1 MSSNE
6 MQQLAHLMRRAG
18 FGATQQEL
26 EGYAAIGYEASVEKL
41 LDTANPTAISEY
53 LIRRYHPDESS
64 LLGGLSG
71 ADAWLY
77 RMVTTDTPLLEKNG
91 SFLAWYIRH
100 WLP

>member
-53 LIRRYHPDESS
+53 PEKSKYNCKAKADISAQA
-64 LLGGLSG
+64 SG
-71 ADAWLY
+71 NVREL
-77 RMVTTDTPLLEKNG
+77 
-91 SFLAWYIRH
+91 
-100 WLP
+100 